1 MTVFRCEICDKH
13 WKEIHGTGGWILHG
27 HPERRSICPEHP
39 RPTDEDS
46 ILAEAAPDEPF
57 KEFLV
62 AFLKGERDADQRPD
76 PPPDPTSAS
85 GVLAGTLSVWRS
97 AGKPDRPGTVGWW
110 LEWRRWRRALR
121 NARQTC
127 SVSASTGALAVAL
140 GSGVPRRAGL
150 AAELYGCISIA
161 AALAAANG
169 NDYASLSL
177 ERRHVYVKRAVS
189 TEAADPLLA
198 AAVADFR
205 RSAMTLSRLTELGA
219 QEPRRRTVDE
229 LHLSGEKLHRAAAA
243 PYRRI

>member
-1 MTVFRCEICDKH
+1 M
-13 WKEIHGTGGWILHG
+13 
-27 HPERRSICPEHP
+27 
-39 RPTDEDS
+39 
-46 ILAEAAPDEPF
+46 
-57 KEFLV
+57 
-62 AFLKGERDADQRPD
+62 
-76 PPPDPTSAS
+76 
-85 GVLAGTLSVWRS
+85 
-97 AGKPDRPGTVGWW
+97 
-110 LEWRRWRRALR
+110 
-121 NARQTC
+121 
-127 SVSASTGALAVAL
+127 SASTGALAVAL